1 MMSLSQTFFELTRY
15 MLEDEKFGE
24 FWSIINQEFELTK
37 ELLLKLSGFKNL
49 MENTP
54 LRKASIDLRESIVLP
69 LLTIQQ
75 NALMRLRE
83 EKDTLSTDELE
94 VLEKM
99 VVRSLYGNINA
110 NRNSA

>member
-1 MMSLSQTFFELTRY
+1 MMSLSKTFFELTKY
-15 MLEDEKFGE
+15 MSEDEKFGE

-83 EKDTLSTDELE
+83 EKDTLSIDEAE